1 MPGGGIV
8 CDIHFLSW
16 TLTGWREPLA
26 VVGAD
31 DGQALAA

>member
-1 MPGGGIV
+1 MV
-8 CDIHFLSW
+8 CDIQFLSW

-26 VVGAD
+26 VMRAD